1 MPDKPAT
8 FVFSIQMEHFH
19 RSLRF
24 HWVICSTQNPDRLVS
39 WGHAPSRE
47 LAEEAVQDEMENL
60 RCGRTLGGP
69 VRTAKKPMLRFSSK

>member
-8 FVFSIQMEHFH
+8 YVFSIQLEHFH

-47 LAEEAVQDEMENL
+47 LAEAAVQDEMENL
-60 RCGRTLGGP
+60 RSGRTLGG
-69 VRTAKKPMLRFSSK
+69 REQGTKRPMLRLSMR